1 MNMLVKFHQ
10 TTDSL
15 AVTKH
20 IGPPENTFDVM
31 NWKIISTL
39 PQCLDSL
46 KRQSRGNPDLL
57 NRDA

>member
-15 AVTKH
+15 AVTKR
-20 IGPPENTFDVM
+20 IGPPLKTFDVM